1 MQIKSLLGK
10 FRVSSFT
17 LIIASILI
25 AASGAVLQFGD
36 KHREIVRTCN
46 LIDSHP
52 QDAVAACDTL
62 LKWSAVFPT
71 TRSLIHRH
79 KLRAFMQLKD
89 WDSARAEAELAI
101 RETPNSYIPWG
112 WKAFVLVK
120 TEDYAEAMVAVDRA
134 LELQPNDAW
143 SLQTKVKLLSRINRH
158 DEILPF
164 LEDAIEHRDAGVW
177 AWNRIGRIHLYQK
190 DHHRAALAFAEA
202 IRTELDSSYARR
214 KLFEA
219 CILAGSDCPALFPE
233 DRAGYET
240 LSCKVAGAQWLKLYP
255 KLSENPVVIDYI
267 SGAKPLHGFSDPE
280 KRSFQSIMQVVY
292 LGSATSMMQ
301 QAVST
306 EVAEK
311 HIVHS
316 KMFDCVNDGQ
326 FVFPLGIID
335 EAEREHANTVLFGS
349 IVRQNL
355 IDIAQARLARSVG
368 LQK

>member
-25 AASGAVLQFGD
+25 AASGAVLHFGD

-89 WDSARAEAELAI
+89 WDSARAEVELAI

-143 SLQTKVKLLSRINRH
+143 SLQTKVKLLSRMNRH

-164 LEDAIEHRDAGVW
+164 LEDVTEHHDAGFW
-177 AWNRIGRIHLYQK
+177 AWNRIGRIRLKEK
-190 DHHRAALAFAEA
+190 DYHSAALAFAGGVVA
-202 IRTELDSSYARR
+202 DTENRRNRRDFFKACNLNGPQCPMLFPAHQDEGASQSCRASIERLSTLFPAWPWDESSQAVENY
-214 KLFEA
+214 LYQTSPVQSGL
-219 CILAGSDCPALFPE
+219 ILA
-233 DRAGYET
+233 Y
-240 LSCKVAGAQWLKLYP
+240 
-255 KLSENPVVIDYI
+255 
-267 SGAKPLHGFSDPE
+267 
-280 KRSFQSIMQVVY
+280 KRSLDGVVNGRSGRY
-292 LGSATSMMQ
+292 PNTFKELHDTLACVRAARVEIETNWWEQRLEDDLKRSYPS
-301 QAVST
+301 
-306 EVAEK
+306 
-311 HIVHS
+311 HIVNNALRWAH
-316 KMFDCVNDGQ
+316 
-326 FVFPLGIID
+326 
-335 EAEREHANTVLFGS
+335 H
-349 IVRQNL
+349 
-355 IDIAQARLARSVG
+355 RLES
-368 LQK
+368 